1 MTNVSESQ
9 LVSVQWCSCMNSDEA
24 AISYTRWESEHN
36 IPWFLN
42 ISACLAL
49 GLFAYNEVHS
59 AEDAEKLT
67 ARGISAYMGLCFI
80 LIIIFTMYF
89 ECKTLV

>member
-1 MTNVSESQ
+1 
-9 LVSVQWCSCMNSDEA
+9 MNSDEA

>member
-36 IPWFLN
+36 ISWFLN